1 MQTTIMAT
9 TGNNILA
16 GELAGILTGANEY
29 MRHNAYQPTA
39 IETAQKEI
47 ADEIRRFAKDLK
59 DLDFDIQSCDT
70 GLHLAKEERRLVSAM
85 RDLLRASK
93 AWKQFRECSVL
104 LKKIDKD
111 IDSLHAEKRG
121 FIQMIKVTKDAMSKL
136 NAIKADQFC
145 MAQIVAER
153 ETVLVN

>member
-1 MQTTIMAT
+1 MQTTLMVP
-9 TGNNILA
+9 GNNIFA
-16 GELAGILTGANEY
+16 SELAGILKGANEY

-39 IETAQKEI
+39 IEMAQKEI

-93 AWKQFRECSVL
+93 AWKQFRECNVL
-104 LKKIDKD
+104 LKTIDRD

-136 NAIKADQFC
+136 NAIKADQFF
-145 MAQIVAER
+145 MAQLVAER